1 LFRFVFSKL
10 FFISICTVIL
20 FTIPFTNFS
29 SPAYAHEYSASF
41 TTLELTK
48 TETIMTFS
56 LDELS
61 VIELAGGDADQN
73 GRLDAS
79 ELEAIQA
86 DIQSVLSQK
95 AILKIDNEPQLA
107 SFIEL
112 SQKVKGLVPQV
123 EFVIRYPALA
133 PAQSITFLDN
143 LYENDSKTNYV
154 DLLTVEYGGQTS
166 TAALSAGSR
175 SWSMI
180 VTEDEFA
187 NFKEKT
193 DGVGT
198 DEGAGAETSDNGTAV
213 NDDTAK
219 AETHAN
225 TSGWFSFLKLGMH
238 HILFGFDHLL
248 FLLTLLIVR
257 QSFKQLAWVITAFT
271 IAHSITI
278 TLTVLGWIQLPSL
291 FVEAVIALS
300 ICYVALENIFRKEIR
315 YRSILTFVFGLI
327 HGMGF
332 AGILLEMNLP
342 KASLAVNLAS
352 FNIGIE
358 VIQLA
363 IVALLLP
370 LLTLLHRWKHARS
383 AVVGISGLAFVL
395 GAIWLVQRLFF

>member
-1 LFRFVFSKL
+1 
-10 FFISICTVIL
+10 
-20 FTIPFTNFS
+20 
-29 SPAYAHEYSASF
+29 
-41 TTLELTK
+41 
-48 TETIMTFS
+48 
-56 LDELS
+56 
-61 VIELAGGDADQN
+61 
-73 GRLDAS
+73 
-79 ELEAIQA
+79 
-86 DIQSVLSQK
+86 
-95 AILKIDNEPQLA
+95 
-107 SFIEL
+107 
-112 SQKVKGLVPQV
+112 
-123 EFVIRYPALA
+123 
-133 PAQSITFLDN
+133 
-143 LYENDSKTNYV
+143 
-154 DLLTVEYGGQTS
+154 
-166 TAALSAGSR
+166 
-175 SWSMI
+175 
-180 VTEDEFA
+180 
-187 NFKEKT
+187 
-193 DGVGT
+193 
-198 DEGAGAETSDNGTAV
+198 
-213 NDDTAK
+213 
-219 AETHAN
+219 
-225 TSGWFSFLKLGMH
+225 
-238 HILFGFDHLL
+238 LL

-370 LLTLLHRWKHARS
+370 LLTLLHRWKHARA